1 MVDGGEVVV
10 GVVSPGVTGA
20 LSDVVSPATVVVVVG
35 STQAIIPIV
44 T

>member
-1 MVDGGEVVV
+1 MV

-20 LSDVVSPATVVVVVG
+20 LSDVVSPASVVVVVVVG
-35 STQAIIPIV
+35 STQAMMPTV